1 MLGYSHPMSVAAPST
16 LPNDSPA
23 LPDEV
28 IRVGLVALA
37 SDLTVEWEFRCML
50 PADGPC
56 FYVSRV
62 SYENDCRIETLRAMA
77 DLIGDAASLILPGRQ
92 LGAIAYGCTS
102 ATVAIGPERL
112 AEIID
117 SARPSTPTATPITG
131 AVAACEVLGLKRIAV
146 FTPYIDAVNDPIRDF
161 LSERGIEVARLNG
174 LGLTND
180 YDIAAVD
187 EETITN
193 AAADLDGDDV
203 DGIFLSCTAL
213 TSAHLIA
220 ALEKRFAKPVL
231 TSNQC
236 LLWQTLRLSGYTKP
250 IPGYGRLLET

>member
-1 MLGYSHPMSVAAPST
+1 MSSTAPIA
-16 LPNDSPA
+16 PPKDSPA
-23 LPDEV
+23 LPEE
-28 IRVGLVALA
+28 ISRFGLVALA

-50 PADGPC
+50 PADGPR

-62 SYENDCRIETLRAMA
+62 SYQNDCRVETLRAMA

-112 AEIID
+112 AGIIET
-117 SARPSTPTATPITG
+117 ARPGTPTATPIMG
-131 AVAACEVLGLKRIAV
+131 AVAACETLGLNRIAV
-146 FTPYIDAVNDPIRDF
+146 FTPYIDAVNEPIRDF
-161 LSERGIEVARLNG
+161 LGERGIEVDRLTG
-174 LGLTND
+174 LGLTSD

-187 EETITN
+187 EQTITD
-193 AAADLDGDDV
+193 AAAELNGDDV

-213 TSAHLIA
+213 VSAHLIA
-220 ALEKRFAKPVL
+220 PLEQRLGKPVL

-236 LLWQTLRLSGYTKP
+236 LLWQSLRLSGYTKP
-250 IPGYGRLLET
+250 IHGFGRLLEI